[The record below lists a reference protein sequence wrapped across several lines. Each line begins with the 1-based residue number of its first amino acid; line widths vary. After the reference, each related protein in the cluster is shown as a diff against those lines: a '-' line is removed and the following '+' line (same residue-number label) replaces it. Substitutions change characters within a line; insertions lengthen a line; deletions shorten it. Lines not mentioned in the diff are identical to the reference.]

1 MLSPALKTLG
11 RATAERSHAL
21 LSGYARLVFSGGTRV
36 GLVLLLATFERPTT
50 AVLGLLAVLVSYGVA
65 TAASYAREA
74 VVSGYYGYNALLV
87 ALALAES
94 QPLSLRIALLVSG
107 GAALATLL
115 AAVLGD
121 ILYRF
126 GLPLLALPFVVVTS
140 LLWHTTLAPGALPFW
155 LEPHAPV
162 LAHAS
167 LGETVLRAL
176 GAIVFRPTVLGGALV
191 LVAVALHSRIT
202 AASLLVGALI
212 GAELAQE
219 LAAREPALVVPA
231 AYNAALTFAALSASF
246 YVPSRAALWVAVA
259 SSALTAWLT
268 AAFMLPFAPLA
279 LPVLAWPFV
288 LVTLSVMRA
297 LGLRAPGHAPFLA
310 FLPHATP
317 EANLEYARTFAKRL
331 ALPGPPRFVLPVR
344 GEWRVTQGVNGA
356 HTHRGPWRHA
366 LDFELVDAEGFPF
379 RGNGVALDDY
389 YCFGEPVLAPGSGV
403 VAAVHDGAPDNA
415 PGEQDL
421 ARPWGNAIVLQH
433 GPTLFSVL
441 AHLRRGSITVTLGQ
455 HVVAGAAIAQ
465 CGASGRS
472 PRPHL
477 HFQVQASALLGA
489 PTLEFRS
496 LNYVVAGEP
505 ARFERLGVPAENESV
520 RAPEVEACAFPPA
533 EFTVIDR
540 EQRRITLRREVTLH
554 GEHALVNV
562 ANGERLFFVPHAGG
576 VIFTALRGKAD
587 GVLGALLQIAP
598 HLPAAKLPRL
608 RFEEELAPE
617 KLLPLPLRLVYELL
631 GVFFEP
637 ASARVRGE
645 VIRRGDELVVES
657 ECEVRLLGHVVRRR
671 RGRLELD
678 GRGLANI
685 ELSAASFGA
694 VPCVQAF
701 RPFTPS
707 ADERASLP
715 DYGPPACA
723 AYR

>member
-1 MLSPALKTLG
+1 MASSALKTLG
-11 RATAERSHAL
+11 RATAERSRAL
-21 LSGYARLVFSGGTRV
+21 LSAYARLVFGSGARV
-36 GLVLLLATFERPTT
+36 GFVLLLATFERPAT
-50 AVLGLLAVLVSYGVA
+50 AVLGLLAVLVSYAVA

-74 VVSGYYGYNALLV
+74 VTSGYYGYNALLV

-94 QPLSLRIALLVSG
+94 QQLSFKIAVLVSG
-107 GAALATLL
+107 GAALAALL

-121 ILYRF
+121 VLYRF

-140 LLWHTTLAPGALPFW
+140 LLWHTTLSPGALPFW
-155 LEPHAPV
+155 LEPHAPA
-162 LAHAS
+162 LSHAS
-167 LGETVLRAL
+167 FAESVLSAL
-176 GAIVFRPTVLGGALV
+176 GAIVFRPTLLGGMLV

-202 AASLLVGALI
+202 AASLLAGALVA
-212 GAELAQE
+212 AELVRE
-219 LAAREPALVVPA
+219 LAPHEPALVLPA
-231 AYNAALTFAALSASF
+231 AYNGALTFAALSTAF

-310 FLPHATP
+310 FLTDAAP

-331 ALPGPPRFVLPVR
+331 AIPGPPRFVLPVR

-366 LDFELVDAEGFPF
+366 LDFELVDPYGFPF
-379 RGNGVALDDY
+379 RGNGTALEDY
-389 YCFGEPVLAPGSGV
+389 YCFGQPVLAPGSGLV
-403 VAAVHDGAPDNA
+403 VAVHDGARDNA

-433 GPTLFSVL
+433 GPALFSVL
-441 AHLRRGSITVTLGQ
+441 AHLRRGSIAVTLGQ
-455 HVVAGAAIAQ
+455 QVMAGAAIAE

-477 HFQVQASALLGA
+477 HFQAQASALLGA

-505 ARFERLGVPAENESV
+505 ARFERLGVPAEGESV
-520 RAPEVEACAFPPA
+520 RAPEVEPCAFPPA
-533 EFTVIDR
+533 EFSVIDR
-540 EQRRITLRREVTLH
+540 EQRRITLRREVTLY
-554 GEHALVNV
+554 GEHALVN
-562 ANGERLFFVPHAGG
+562 AEDDERLFFVPHAGG
-576 VIFTALRGKAD
+576 VIFTALRGKPD

-598 HLPAAKLPRL
+598 HLPAANLPRL
-608 RFEEELAPE
+608 EFEEELAPE
-617 KLLPLPLRLVYELL
+617 KLLPLPLRLVYQLL
-631 GVFFEP
+631 AIFFEP

-657 ECEVRLLGHVVRRR
+657 ECEVRLLGHVIRRR
-671 RGRLELD
+671 HGRLELD

-685 ELSAASFGA
+685 ELSAATFGA
-694 VPCVQAF
+694 APCVQAS
-701 RPFTPS
+701 RPSVPS
-707 ADERASLP
+707 DDARTLRA
-715 DYGPPACA
+715 DYGAPACVVF
-723 AYR
+723 R